1 MSLILDLIIL
11 LIAGL
16 TIFFA
21 AKNGFV
27 KTFLSAASALIAL
40 VIVFL
45 FTSPL
50 TGALEKSA
58 FGNAIHD
65 STESFLDQL
74 VEVQPTDGGYTLA
87 NDPNSELS
95 SLLDSVGIDKDALS
109 EWMSEHIGQT
119 QEHFRE
125 ELIDFIAD
133 RATSLL
139 LRALSIAVLFF
150 GSFIALKLLSIL
162 LTSVIE
168 KIPFVRGTNRI
179 LGLVLGIL
187 LALLHVFVFCAVVR
201 VLLDTASMAGWTAL
215 SGFDPEKT
223 FLFRLIGNIPFLRLP
238 S

>member
-21 AKNGFV
+21 VRNGFV

-50 TGALEKSA
+50 TEALETTA
-58 FGNAIHD
+58 FGD
-65 STESFLDQL
+65 SVRTNTTSFLDQL
-74 VEVQPTDGGYTLA
+74 VEVKPADGGYMLA
-87 NDPNSELS
+87 NDQDSELS
-95 SLLDSVGIDKDALS
+95 SLLDSVGIDRKAIS
-109 EWMSEHIGQT
+109 EWISEHTGLQME
-119 QEHFRE
+119 QLRE
-125 ELIDFIAD
+125 ELVDYLAD

-139 LRALSIAVLFF
+139 LRALSIAILFF
-150 GSFIALKLLSIL
+150 GSFIALRLLSCL
-162 LTSVIE
+162 LTGIIE
-168 KIPFVRGTNRI
+168 KIPFIRGANHL

-187 LALLHVFVFCAVVR
+187 LALVHVFVFCAVVR
-201 VLLDTASMAGWTAL
+201 VLLDTASFAGWSAL
-215 SGFDPEKT
+215 AGLDPDKT
-223 FLFRLIGNIPFLRLP
+223 FLFRLIGSIPFLRLP